1 MLSPHYS
8 PVHAPA
14 QERKIEISSEMMAVM
29 DALTSRER
37 SIIEALIKRGGRMTQ
52 AEIRYETN
60 LPRSTLAMVLISL
73 EKRGLITK
81 REWGRTNVV
90 ELTEQFFSGKQ

>member
-1 MLSPHYS
+1 MN
-8 PVHAPA
+8 
-14 QERKIEISSEMMAVM
+14 REMMAVM
-29 DALTSRER
+29 DALTTRER
-37 SIIEALIKRGGRMTQ
+37 PIIEALIKCGGKMTQ

-90 ELTEQFFSGKQ
+90 ELSEQFLSVHETL